1 MKSRTPE
8 ENANRNEYRRNATVD
23 LIKLREGNWID
34 RGERLIINEIAD
46 EMRSQPILDIG
57 VGAGRS
63 TWMLRLLSADY
74 IAIDW
79 SPEMVEV
86 CRFEHPGLDV
96 READARDLSGFDANR
111 FKLVFFSFNGI
122 DVLGHEDRLRVLN
135 EIHRILKPDGLLLY
149 STSNKNGG
157 LYRNRPWDILE
168 RIGWYY
174 VARFLLRFPSSLTRC
189 WRTYRNWWQNRRYAE
204 DHGAWAICTS
214 RAYEFGLVL
223 HWTRLS
229 TEREALNSAG
239 FARCDFRNNNGMH
252 IEDDSTTCSYFYVM
266 ARKMPI
272 LDG

>member
-1 MKSRTPE
+1 MKSRPAA
-8 ENANRNEYRRNATVD
+8 ENANRNGYRRKTTVD
-23 LIKLREGNWID
+23 IIKLREGNWID

-57 VGAGRS
+57 VGAGRT
-63 TWMLRLLSADY
+63 TWILRLLSADY
-74 IAIDW
+74 IAVDW

-86 CRFEHPGLDV
+86 CRGERPGLDV
-96 READARDLSGFDANR
+96 REGDARNLSAFGADS

-157 LYRNRPWDILE
+157 LYRNRPWDVHE
-168 RIGWYY
+168 RRGLYY
-174 VARFLLRFPSSLTRC
+174 ITRFLLRFPSSIPRY
-189 WRTYRNWWQNRRYAE
+189 WRTYRNWWQRRRYTE

-214 RAYEFGLVL
+214 RAYEFGFVL
-223 HWTRLS
+223 HWTRPS

-239 FARCDFRNNNGMH
+239 FARCEFRSNNGTH

-266 ARKMPI
+266 ARMMPI
-272 LDG
+272 PTT